1 MKTNRNL
8 STSYT
13 TSTEVESTLEST
25 SKTFRTT
32 FAIAVNWLKSALIMC
47 NHIYEIDPSVFEN
60 ARFSFFD
67 EDDEPIDIYQWFIT
81 DCNDEDVEYLEEHF
95 GLLFTYSE
103 TLELYI
109 LCVDHLGTSWD
120 YVYVDTDL
128 EYAEFLSRK

>member
-1 MKTNRNL
+1 MKTNHNL

-47 NHIYEIDPSVFEN
+47 NNIWEIDPSVIEN
-60 ARFSFFD
+60 TRFSFFD
-67 EDDEPIDIYQWFIT
+67 EDGEPVDIYQWFIT
-81 DCNDEDVEYLEEHF
+81 DCTDDDVEYLEEHF

-103 TLELYI
+103 LLDLYI

-128 EYAEFLSRK
+128 EYAEILSRK